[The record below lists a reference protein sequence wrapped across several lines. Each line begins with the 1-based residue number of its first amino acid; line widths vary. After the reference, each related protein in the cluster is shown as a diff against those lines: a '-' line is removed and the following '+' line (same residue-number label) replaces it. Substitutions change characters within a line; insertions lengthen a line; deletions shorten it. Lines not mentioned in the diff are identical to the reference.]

1 MSEEEKKAIEVF
13 NSYIYAIDT
22 FGTIDYECCNK
33 LYGPAK
39 IVLNLIT
46 KQQEKITV
54 LENIKNTCQLLLKIK

>member
-46 KQQEKITV
+46 KQQEKITNHIPTV
-54 LENIKNTCQLLLKIK
+54 LQKQIVCTDI